1 MKIKNVYDIIFSMD
15 NLYDA
20 FLDASESRRYN
31 RDVLRFG
38 YDSWTN
44 LEELRER
51 VLRGEYEIDRY
62 FIFFV
67 YEPKKRMIMSIA
79 FEHRV
84 VQWAIYRVV
93 NPMLI
98 KGYIKDSYGCIPGRG
113 AL

>member
-51 VLRGEYEIDRY
+51 VLRGE
-62 FIFFV
+62 
-67 YEPKKRMIMSIA
+67 
-79 FEHRV
+79 
-84 VQWAIYRVV
+84 
-93 NPMLI
+93 
-98 KGYIKDSYGCIPGRG
+98 
-113 AL
+113 